1 MSKQETNKTNY
12 VNPTVQA
19 IAAQYAIGGNSA
31 KILKLKLRIILVTWF
46 TQSEHTEMDAKARRE
61 ICEFQ
66 RANNIMA
73 DATDPLFYSK
83 SALSR
88 IPAIE
93 KYLLTDDG
101 RQMLNMLAAVES
113 TVGSHNTELCNQ
125 LKELGLPH
133 TSTALGLAASK
144 KSESG
149 NGGRNSG
156 PTNVTS
162 TDTNAPD
169 KATYETDHKSF
180 LAMIKLTVGKIGTE
194 DILEVLNGIQ
204 TIVDDER
211 AARSKTKTKTKKKAA

>member
-1 MSKQETNKTNY
+1 MSKQETTKTNY
-12 VNPTVQA
+12 ADTAVQA

-31 KILKLKLRIILVTWF
+31 KILKLRLRIIVATWF

-66 RANNIMA
+66 RANHIMA

-88 IPAIE
+88 IPAVNS
-93 KYLLTDDG
+93 YLATGDG
-101 RQMLNMLAAVES
+101 KQLLKMLSDVPA

-144 KSESG
+144 QGKG
-149 NGGRNSG
+149 NGGRNTTH
-156 PTNVTS
+156 PTAAKDTS
-162 TDTNAPD
+162 APD

-194 DILEVLNGIQ
+194 DILDVLNGIQ
-204 TIVDDER
+204 KIVDDER
-211 AARSKTKTKTKKKAA
+211 AARSKSNSKKKAA